1 MVQVPVSELGRLKDL
16 NKAIHYFWF
25 GGADKGK
32 VIEKCIASWAKF
44 FPDFEIKEWNE
55 TNFDVRQNKYISQ
68 AYDAKKFAFV
78 SDFARFKILHEQ
90 GGLYFDTDVEVIRA
104 FYDYFELDAFAAFET
119 EEFVAPGLVLWAKEP
134 GNKML
139 SEILETY
146 SQLEF
151 INPDGSLNTVTIC
164 KYFTDTLK
172 KHGLKNDDG
181 TVQQC
186 DSFSVFPREY
196 FCPFDDL
203 TGVMNKTEKTCAI
216 HWYAKSWMSK
226 KDIIRNRI
234 TRFLHRYLG
243 VDFFRRGK

>member
-1 MVQVPVSELGRLKDL
+1 M
-16 NKAIHYFWF
+16 NKTIHFFWF
-25 GGADKGK
+25 GGAEKGK
-32 VIEKCIASWAKF
+32 TIEKCIASWKKH

-55 TNFDVRQNKYISQ
+55 SNFDIRQNKYISQ

-90 GGLYFDTDVEVIRA
+90 GGLYFDTDVEVIKP
-104 FYDYFELDAFAAFET
+104 FYNLLERDAFVGFET
-119 EEFVAPGLVLWAKEP
+119 DEFVNPGLVLWAKEP
-134 GNKML
+134 GNEML
-139 SEILETY
+139 GEILETY
-146 SQLEF
+146 AGLEF
-151 INPDGSLNTVTIC
+151 VNPDGSLNTVTIC

-172 KHGLKNDDG
+172 NHGLKNDDG

-186 DSFSVFPREY
+186 GSFSVFPREY

-203 TGVMNKTEKTCAI
+203 TGVMKKNENTYAI

-234 TRFLHRYLG
+234 TRILHRYLG
-243 VDFFRRGK
+243 VNFFRRGK